1 MQDIRT
7 ETEVSAHTE
16 SSVKAGKLAKTRIRK
31 RLNITISPENYNW
44 LKERIGNASKFIDSL
59 IDAVKEQTQ
68 PAVMVISPVGQS
80 TGRARSLARLER
92 TADNRE
98 VRRSNRRGP
107 ILNTLNGE
115 LWPYT

>member
-1 MQDIRT
+1 MQEIRT
-7 ETEVSAHTE
+7 ETPVSAHTE
-16 SSVKAGKLAKTRIRK
+16 SPVKARKSAKNRIRK

-44 LKERIGNASKFIDSL
+44 LKEKIGNASKFIDSL

-68 PAVMVISPVGQS
+68 PAVVVISPVEPS

-107 ILNTLNGE
+107 IDFYFLQI
-115 LWPYT
+115 